1 VIDLQV
7 HKKYKYLLYGNLYFA
22 QGIVQTIGFV
32 LIPVYFTEQ
41 GISPSVISIVIGI
54 AMIPMI
60 IKFIWGGIVDYFI
73 HRGRKTFVV
82 LGTLLLS
89 VALFILSFLNPGEA
103 LIPFVVVLLLG
114 VCGWI
119 FLDTSADAWAIDI
132 STIQTRGKINGSM
145 WTGQYLGMALGS
157 SVLGFIAYEWGYNI
171 AFLTA
176 ALIVLCILLLPLL
189 TKEDIKIKKRQ
200 KMRPIIIEEF
210 KQKNV
215 KLVSAFSTFSLIS
228 RGMLVVIIPI
238 FMKTFLEL
246 DIAQIGLIVALFTIF
261 SALGS
266 LTCGIVVDIL
276 DRKKS
281 LYGFFGI
288 SILLTFCLIFV
299 NTWYLFTI
307 IYALVGFLQGGYLA
321 GVTALYMDTTN
332 PRIGATQFS
341 IYSSFANFGMT
352 GGQTVSGSLVTL
364 FGFSLTFLYAGLI
377 FAPVL
382 IILHFIRLPK
392 DNAQRYTNFQEKS
405 ENIS

>member
-1 VIDLQV
+1 MIDLQDQ
-7 HKKYKYLLYGNLYFA
+7 KKFKYLLFGNLYFA

-32 LIPVYFTEQ
+32 LIPVYFTEK
-41 GISPSVISIVIGI
+41 GISPSIISIVIGI
-54 AMIPMI
+54 AMIPLI

-73 HRGRKTFVV
+73 HRGRKIFVV
-82 LGTLLLS
+82 SGTLLLS
-89 VALFILSFLNPGEA
+89 ISLCILSLINPSET
-103 LIPFVVVLLLG
+103 LISFVVVLLIG
-114 VCGWI
+114 MCGWI

-132 STIQTRGKINGSM
+132 STFQTRGKINGSM

-176 ALIVLCILLLPLL
+176 ALIVLCILLLPLF

-215 KLVSAFSTFSLIS
+215 KLVSAFSTFALIS
-228 RGMLVVIIPI
+228 RGMLIVIIPV
-238 FMKTFLEL
+238 FMKIFLEL
-246 DIAQIGLIVALFTIF
+246 DIVQIGLIVALFTIF

-307 IYALVGFLQGGYLA
+307 IYVIIGFLQGGYLA

-352 GGQTVSGSLVTL
+352 GGQTVSGSLVAL

-392 DNAQRYTNFQEKS
+392 DNAQSYTNLQGES